1 MRVTPSLKDC
11 SLMMRSRRGILRA
24 TVAGAIGVGGLGA
37 IGAAAL
43 KGESSRGKTTPA
55 QLRGAV
61 PFRMHK

>member
-1 MRVTPSLKDC
+1 
-11 SLMMRSRRGILRA
+11 MMRSRRGILRA

-43 KGESSRGKTTPA
+43 KGESSRGKATPA